1 MEKNW
6 EVFYFGLKKGR
17 EQYSVCC
24 YCEWYEGISL
34 RSSSWLQHRKEKSDR
49 KMPTEPRPSSDMK
62 RRSWNGYLE
71 VINRLSIENFIYFM
85 ILFFGTRIPKGGFHS
100 ERADALVISSNRRT

>member
-1 MEKNW
+1 MAKH
-6 EVFYFGLKKGR
+6 G
-17 EQYSVCC
+17 
-24 YCEWYEGISL
+24 
-34 RSSSWLQHRKEKSDR
+34 KEKSNR

-85 ILFFGTRIPKGGFHS
+85 ILFGTRIPKGGFHS
-100 ERADALVISSNRRT
+100 ERADALVISPNRQT